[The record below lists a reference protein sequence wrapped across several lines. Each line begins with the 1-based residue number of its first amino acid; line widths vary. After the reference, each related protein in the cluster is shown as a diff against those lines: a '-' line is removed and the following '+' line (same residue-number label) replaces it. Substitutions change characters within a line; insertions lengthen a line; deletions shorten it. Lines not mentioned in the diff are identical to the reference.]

1 MITVQCTL
9 WHTVIY
15 PDGRLFSKP
24 SEEIEQISCMHH
36 YDKVF
41 FSLQKITEDNIIFYI
56 LKQKYEFRT

>member
-41 FSLQKITEDNIIFYI
+41 FSLQKITEDNIIF
-56 LKQKYEFRT
+56 